1 MKPIIPFP
9 ALKFTFLF
17 IIVAVA
23 SSAWAAQPSHLVSR

>member
-1 MKPIIPFP
+1 MKSITPFP
-9 ALKFTFLF
+9 EMKFAFLF